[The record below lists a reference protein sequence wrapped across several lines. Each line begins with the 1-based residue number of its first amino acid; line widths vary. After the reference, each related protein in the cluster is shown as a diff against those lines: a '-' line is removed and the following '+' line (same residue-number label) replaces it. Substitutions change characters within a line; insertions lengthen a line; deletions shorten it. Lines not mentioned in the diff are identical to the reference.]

1 MIRTSVGY
9 AGGTKKDPTYYN
21 LGDHSET
28 IQIEY
33 DPQIVSY
40 KDLLEVFWAS
50 HNPVYPAYSNQYRSI
65 IHYHNTEQKK
75 LAEETLQTERARLGQ
90 KVHTEIVPF
99 KEYYLAEDYHQKY
112 YLRLNP
118 EIAGEYKAIY
128 PDEND
133 FIASTAVARV
143 NGYLGDNGTVDD
155 LKENLDVLGLSGKAQ
170 ETLLI
175 LVSSSAGYCSN

>member
-1 MIRTSVGY
+1 
-9 AGGTKKDPTYYN
+9 
-21 LGDHSET
+21 
-28 IQIEY
+28 
-33 DPQIVSY
+33 
-40 KDLLEVFWAS
+40 
-50 HNPVYPAYSNQYRSI
+50 
-65 IHYHNTEQKK
+65 
-75 LAEETLQTERARLGQ
+75 
-90 KVHTEIVPF
+90 VPF

-112 YLRLNP
+112 YLRLNL

>member
-1 MIRTSVGY
+1 MPVERKRT
-9 AGGTKKDPTYYN
+9 
-21 LGDHSET
+21 LLIT
-28 IQIEY
+28 IWAT
-33 DPQIVSY
+33 IVRLY
-40 KDLLEVFWAS
+40 KL
-50 HNPVYPAYSNQYRSI
+50 NI
-65 IHYHNTEQKK
+65 
-75 LAEETLQTERARLGQ
+75 GQ

-112 YLRLNP
+112 YLRLNL